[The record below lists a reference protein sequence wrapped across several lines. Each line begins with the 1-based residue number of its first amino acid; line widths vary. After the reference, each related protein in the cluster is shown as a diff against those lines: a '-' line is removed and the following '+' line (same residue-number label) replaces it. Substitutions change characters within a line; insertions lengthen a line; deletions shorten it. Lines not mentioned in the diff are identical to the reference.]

1 MITRLHHFQITVP
14 RDKED
19 AAREFYCN
27 FLGLKEIPKP
37 DSMKARG
44 GFWLDFGE
52 MQLHVG
58 IEDAPQESCREN
70 SKVHVAYQV
79 DDLHF
84 WRARLEMDGIQV
96 IESIPVPGYDRFE
109 FRDPFRN
116 RIEFLQSVT

>member
-14 RDKED
+14 CDKED

-58 IEDAPQESCREN
+58 IEDTAQEGCREK

-84 WRARLEMDGIQV
+84 WRARLEMNGIQV

-109 FRDPFRN
+109 FRDPFGN
-116 RIEFLQSVT
+116 RVEFLQSV